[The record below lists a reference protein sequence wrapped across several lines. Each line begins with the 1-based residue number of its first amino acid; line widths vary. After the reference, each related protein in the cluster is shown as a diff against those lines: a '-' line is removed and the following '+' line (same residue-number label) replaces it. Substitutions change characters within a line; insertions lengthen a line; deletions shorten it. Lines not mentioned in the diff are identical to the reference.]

1 MAMDKDEFEDLF
13 EPEVIEEL
21 RAQFNELHI
30 KKQQEYIQKNPTQ
43 KWFFELSQ
51 SLGEQG
57 VRFFRDPD
65 SEVMYVQLTRDF
77 QVEQKTEPILI
88 REIEEYMQI
97 NIPAAAVAAA
107 IRAGLIS
114 PVFRFWRK
122 IEDDDDTED

>member
-1 MAMDKDEFEDLF
+1 MDKNEFEDLF

-30 KKQQEYIQKNPTQ
+30 KQQQEYIQQNPEQ

-57 VRFFRDPD
+57 VKFFRDPD

-77 QVEQKTEPILI
+77 QVEQRAEPILI
-88 REIEEYMQI
+88 KEIEEYMQI

-122 IEDDDDTED
+122 LEDGDDTED